1 MTTLRDVAIGE
12 ACQIHRVIGDGELK
26 RRIVAMGLTR
36 GTTVRVTN
44 LAPLGDPLELQVR
57 GYQLSVRKDDAARI
71 EVTL

>member
-1 MTTLRDVAIGE
+1 MTTLRDLSIGE
-12 ACQIHRVIGDGELK
+12 VCKIQRVIGDGEIK

-44 LAPLGDPLELQVR
+44 VAPLGDPLELQVR